1 MVRWNGVAP
10 VFERTSR
17 FFGTEGRRPNS
28 HFYTISASECEKVK
42 TNADWTYE
50 ALAFRAI
57 EPLSTGCTAEY
68 ATVTRLYNN
77 GMGGEANHRYLTDA
91 AEIDRTVAKG
101 WLVEGPVFCVPR

>member
-1 MVRWNGVAP
+1 VVRWNGVAP

-42 TNADWTYE
+42 ANADLTCE
-50 ALAFRAI
+50 ALAFRAL
-57 EPLSTGCTAEY
+57 EPLSTGCAAPY
-68 ATVTRLYNN
+68 GTVTRLYNN

-91 AEIDRTVAKG
+91 AEIDRAVAKG